1 MEDGLIYHYT
11 DASGLLGIA
20 KSGKLWLTDVT
31 YMNDRREL
39 DYGIEVLREALKPRL
54 SALQR
59 AAALNPGEESPEG
72 NISRVIGGVISELSR
87 MLKPDDPGFRV
98 FAACFC
104 EEGDLLSQWRGY
116 AKGVGGFSLGFDPDI
131 LARDKGGASPLVK
144 VAYGPSEAQSLIEA
158 IMPRIAPQPTG
169 HPGAHAYTQ
178 AEQIVPIIA
187 RIKHPGF
194 REEREHRL
202 IHRYWGRGGGDL
214 RATDSGLVSYVE
226 RPFDINAIRRII
238 VGPSADDRNLRAAYD
253 LANSVGKG
261 IEVVRS
267 AIPFR

>member
-11 DASGLLGIA
+11 DARGLLGIA
-20 KSGKLWLTDVT
+20 TSGRLWLSDVT

-39 DYGIEVLREALKPRL
+39 DYGIDVLREALKPRL
-54 SALQR
+54 TTLQS
-59 AAALNPGEESPEG
+59 AAALYPDEESPERNMSG
-72 NISRVIGGVISELSR
+72 VIGGVISELSR
-87 MLKPDDPGFRV
+87 MLKSENPGFRV

-116 AKGVGGFSLGFDPDI
+116 GKGVGGFSLGFDPEI
-131 LARDKGGASPLVK
+131 LVRNHGGLSPLVK
-144 VAYGPSEAQSLIEA
+144 VAYGPHEAQSLIEA
-158 IMPRIAPQPTG
+158 ILPRIAPQPTG
-169 HPGAHAYTQ
+169 HPGTHAYTQ

-194 REEREHRL
+194 REERERRL
-202 IHRYWGRGGGDL
+202 IHHFWGRGGEL
-214 RATDSGLVSYVE
+214 RATESGLVSYVE
-226 RPFDINAIRRII
+226 SPFDISAIRRIV

-253 LANSVGKG
+253 LANRVGKD
-261 IEVVRS
+261 IDIVRS